1 MKKYVYPVI
10 LFYSEEEKNYTVLI
24 PDLDIVASGETVEK
38 AYLSAEDYLETFLDF
53 AEKMESPISPATT
66 FDDTQR
72 MNLYKTYADELE
84 ELVWKFKSFNLAFKE
99 QLTDRFKKL
108 FPIHATR
115 NDIIRF
121 LYGFYSKEKDVHKRP
136 LTKVKQDV
144 AKQLG
149 MI

>member
-53 AEKMESPISPATT
+53 AEKMKSPISPATT

-72 MNLYKTYADELE
+72 MNPKRIILLVDAETEGGKNLSSDEQNYKN
-84 ELVWKFKSFNLAFKE
+84 F
-99 QLTDRFKKL
+99 
-108 FPIHATR
+108 
-115 NDIIRF
+115 
-121 LYGFYSKEKDVHKRP
+121 
-136 LTKVKQDV
+136 V
-144 AKQLG
+144 AQFVCQTED
-149 MI
+149 